1 MNEVILGNVL
11 EVQNKE
17 NADYSYGRNQCD
29 SYLAIQV
36 EDADGGNERCILL
49 TDKEYKKY
57 SSRFR
62 DSELLAIMVPGRM
75 YKSVLEKA
83 VVITVKVVI
92 NGEEDCLMIPA
103 TYLNKIEKRSAAHT
117 KTITKKSLLTDLLD

>member
-17 NADYSYGRNQCD
+17 NSDYSYGRNQCD

-62 DSELLAIMVPGRM
+62 DSELLAVMVPGRM

-83 VVITVKVVI
+83 VVITVKVVVK
-92 NGEEDCLMIPA
+92 GEEDCLMIPA

-117 KTITKKSLLTDLLD
+117 KTITKKERITYLN